1 MKISIGYLKVN
12 ILFFLFSFLLIQVF
26 KYPLMIFFDK
36 FFINFLSIVI
46 LLPVFSFYVI
56 KKSSLLINSKF
67 FYLFIILLIHLI
79 YSFTVLSNDIIFA
92 INSFLQLSLP
102 VLFILIL
109 SPLPLDELSKLIN
122 KTKFIFYILFFSVI
136 VEIFIPSDF
145 IYQFRNSI
153 YINKGSAAY
162 SIPLYEFMNFKIRL
176 GSIISEPLLSSHL
189 ILLLFIL
196 HKNKFSLV
204 LKFISVIIIF
214 LHGVLSATGA
224 LLFFYLGLFLKKF
237 SYYFY
242 LICLS
247 LFIILILFSYKFFLD
262 FNYLNGFASTSSHLI
277 GFINGI
283 NAVLNFNNFLLGN
296 GLGSAGS
303 IVTTNFVFQEM
314 NPEINTLS
322 LGNESTFG
330 ILYYQFGLILP
341 FLLIVFYL
349 KLSYFFYEN
358 RVYGISGLIIGY
370 LFYMIFSESFITIPN
385 QIFFY
390 IVLLYHYKK
399 IEYFDK
405 K

>member
-1 MKISIGYLKVN
+1 MKISIGNIKVN
-12 ILFFLFSFLLIQVF
+12 ILFFLLSFLVFQVF

-36 FFINFLSIVI
+36 FFINFISIVF

-67 FYLFIILLIHLI
+67 FYLFILLLSHLI
-79 YSFTVLSNDIIFA
+79 YSVTILSNDIILAFD
-92 INSFLQLSLP
+92 SFIQLSLP

-109 SPLPLDELSKLIN
+109 SPLSFEELSRLIN

-145 IYQFRNSI
+145 IYQFRNLI
-153 YINKGSAAY
+153 YSNKGLAAY
-162 SIPLYEFMNFKIRL
+162 SIPLYEFLHFKIRL

-196 HKNKFSLV
+196 HKNQLSLV
-204 LKFISVIIIF
+204 LKFFTVFIIF

-224 LLFFYLGLFLKKF
+224 LFFFYLGIILNKF

-242 LICLS
+242 MICIS
-247 LFIILILFSYKFFLD
+247 LFIILIIFSYKFFLD
-262 FNYLNGFASTSSHLI
+262 FNYLNNFASTSSHLI

-283 NAVLNFNNFLLGN
+283 NATLNFNNFLLGN

-303 IVTTNFVFQEM
+303 IVTTNFVYQEM
-314 NPEINTLS
+314 NPEINSLS

-330 ILYYQFGLILP
+330 ILFYQFGFILP
-341 FLLIVFYL
+341 LFLISFYL
-349 KLSYFFYEN
+349 KLSYFFFKN
-358 RVYGISGLIIGY
+358 SAYGISGLIIGY
-370 LFYMIFSESFITIPN
+370 LFYMAFSESFITIPN

-390 IVLLYHYKK
+390 IVLLYHYKN